1 MGKVS
6 VMRKKRLIKAGLA
19 AMILLI
25 YLAAGYLQ
33 NNRTPS
39 YEGLLGAIANC
50 GTFIQASFKNIQRSQ
65 WDYFIVLVAVIVV
78 IATLFYSVKYL
89 VKPNEGRNHIKHQI
103 LEELPHG
110 KDS

>member
-1 MGKVS
+1 MKKQRLVWIGITVS
-6 VMRKKRLIKAGLA
+6 IVI
-19 AMILLI
+19 I
-25 YLAAGYLQ
+25 YLTAGYLL

-39 YEGLLGAIANC
+39 YDGLLGAIANC
-50 GTFIQASFKNIQRSQ
+50 GTFIQASFKNIERSQ
-65 WDYFIVLVAVIVV
+65 LDYFIVLVAVIIV

-103 LEELPHG
+103 LEELTHG